1 MFERRSM
8 SVSELDQQVYELPNL
23 NSGELTILLGAGASA
38 ASELPDW
45 QEMVSKLLVSSGIAE
60 SEVVANEVSSREDLV
75 LLAEAVHTRCNG
87 DDASWISA
95 LREALYGGIA
105 PAKIVPTA
113 MQLNAALVAFEHLGS
128 VKLATLNFDEL
139 LDQAVTEVILGWGD
153 EADMALSDED
163 LELLKVEH
171 LHGTIPLNENERTV
185 VNRLVFSFFDYLF
198 QIKSKEPPAK
208 LFLDQAM
215 KRGSLLIAGT
225 SFRDPDMRQWLSSIL
240 QAKSDDDGHA
250 ACILLARESYRNVDK
265 EQFCA
270 MKPVLEAQW
279 KSLGFN
285 PVFVDDYED
294 VAQLILECPHVLEKD
309 YLSPSERLNRLWE
322 CLTDEKQFRDIQERF
337 VNMLQENKD
346 EMKRMLPG
354 GGRMNATLWVAHDD
368 KLVRFASHD
377 RIYLRSSLLRADP
390 SGFDS
395 PYVAG
400 RAYGAN
406 KVKTVTLDDWHVGGW
421 RTVIAH
427 PIQVDPDTPFWC
439 TPLPIGVLSF
449 GIEEVVEEADEENDS
464 LMKLLTG
471 MILQWS
477 KVFERLIEN
486 WRQAEPEMHR
496 DTLNWK
502 RLEYSE

>member
-1 MFERRSM
+1 M

-23 NSGELTILLGAGASA
+23 GSGELTILLGAGASA

-45 QEMVSKLLVSSGIAE
+45 QEMVSKLLVGSGIAE
-60 SEVVANEVSSREDLV
+60 SEAIANEVSSREDLV
-75 LLAEAVHTRCNG
+75 LLAEAVHERCVG

-105 PAKIVPTA
+105 PAKIVPTT
-113 MQLNAALVAFEHLGS
+113 MQLNAALVAYEHLGS
-128 VKLATLNFDEL
+128 IKLATLNFDEL

-153 EADMALSDED
+153 ETDMAFSDEE

-171 LHGTIPLNENERTV
+171 LHGTIPLNKNVRTAAD
-185 VNRLVFSFFDYLF
+185 RLVFSFFDYLF
-198 QIKSKEPPAK
+198 QMKSKEPPAK
-208 LFLDQAM
+208 LYLDQAM

-240 QAKSDDDGHA
+240 QAKPNDDGHA

-265 EQFCA
+265 TQFCL
-270 MKPVLEAQW
+270 MKPILEAQW
-279 KSLGFN
+279 KSLGFR

-294 VAQLILECPHVLEKD
+294 AAQLILECPHVLEKD
-309 YLSPSERLNRLWE
+309 YLSPFERLNRLWE
-322 CLTDEKQFRDIQERF
+322 YLTDEKRFCDIQKCF
-337 VNMLQENKD
+337 VNMLQEDK
-346 EMKRMLPG
+346 EKVKKLLPG
-354 GGRMNATLWVAHDD
+354 GGRMNATLWVAHGDR
-368 KLVRFASHD
+368 LVRFASHD
-377 RIYLRSSLLRADP
+377 RVYLRSSLLRADP

-400 RAYGAN
+400 QAYGAN
-406 KVKTVTLDDWHVGGW
+406 KVKTAAIDDGDAGGW

-427 PIQVDPDTPFWC
+427 PIRVDPDTPFWR

-449 GIEEVVEEADEENDS
+449 GIEEAVEEADEENDS

-477 KVFERLIEN
+477 KVFERLIES
-486 WRQAEPEMHR
+486 W
-496 DTLNWK
+496 
-502 RLEYSE
+502 